1 MPARFT
7 WFRHHRLT
15 LLSGQRWRM
24 RLVLWGGAIAVGV
37 IGVAFAWAANRATEL
52 FQAML
57 ISPWLALVIT
67 PLGFVLCAWLTRSV
81 FPGAEGSGIPQAIAA
96 RKLKDDGLRGS
107 LLSLR
112 LTAGKILLTLIGLMT
127 GASIGR
133 EGPTVQVGASIML
146 VAAKWGG
153 MGREKGLILAGAAA
167 GVAAAFNTP
176 LAGIVFAIEE
186 MSRAFE
192 SRTSGLVLMAVI
204 LAGLASLA
212 MVGDY
217 SYFGHSTSTLSGA
230 LDWLAVPLCGVAGG
244 VLGAAFSALVVN
256 VSRWLKVF
264 VAHQPMRRSLAWAFA
279 CGMVVALCGLLSHGM
294 TYGTGYDAAKSA
306 IEGHTM
312 AASFTPLKF
321 IANTASTLSG
331 IPGGL
336 FSPSLS
342 VGAGLG
348 SLIAA
353 LLGAHATGAIVLL
366 GMSAYFAGVVQ
377 APITAFVIIEE
388 MSDASAMVIPLMIAA
403 VIGYGV
409 SRLFQRESIYHALA
423 RDFLATLP
431 DASGR

>member
-1 MPARFT
+1 
-7 WFRHHRLT
+7 
-15 LLSGQRWRM
+15 
-24 RLVLWGGAIAVGV
+24 
-37 IGVAFAWAANRATEL
+37 
-52 FQAML
+52 
-57 ISPWLALVIT
+57 
-67 PLGFVLCAWLTRSV
+67 
-81 FPGAEGSGIPQAIAA
+81 
-96 RKLKDDGLRGS
+96 
-107 LLSLR
+107 
-112 LTAGKILLTLIGLMT
+112 
-127 GASIGR
+127 
-133 EGPTVQVGASIML
+133 
-146 VAAKWGG
+146 
-153 MGREKGLILAGAAA
+153 LILAGSAA

-192 SRTSGLVLMAVI
+192 SRTSGLVLTAVI

-244 VLGAAFSALVVN
+244 LLGAAFSAAVVN
-256 VSRWLKVF
+256 GSRWLKIF
-264 VAHQPMRRSLAWAFA
+264 IAAQPMRRSLAWAFA
-279 CGMVVALCGLLSHGM
+279 CGMIVALCGLFSHGM
-294 TYGTGYDAAKSA
+294 TYGTGYQAAKSA
-306 IEGHTM
+306 IEGHPL
-312 AASFTPLKF
+312 ALSFTPLKF

-348 SLIAA
+348 GLIAA
-353 LLGAHATGAIVLL
+353 LLSAHAAGAIVLL
-366 GMSAYFAGVVQ
+366 GMTAYFAGVVQ

-388 MSDASAMVIPLMIAA
+388 MSGASAMVIPLMIAA

-423 RDFLATLP
+423 RNFLAGLP
-431 DASGR
+431 EAH

>member
-1 MPARFT
+1 
-7 WFRHHRLT
+7 
-15 LLSGQRWRM
+15 M

-37 IGVAFAWAANRATEL
+37 IGVAFAWAANRAQDL
-52 FQAML
+52 FNAML
-57 ISPWLALVIT
+57 VSPWLALIIT
-67 PLGFVLCAWLTRSV
+67 PAGFVLCAWLTRAV

-96 RKLKDDGLRGS
+96 RTLKDDSIRGRF
-107 LLSLR
+107 LSLK

-146 VAAKWGG
+146 TAAKLGG
-153 MGREKGLILAGAAA
+153 MGREKGLILAGSAA

-217 SYFGHSTSTLSGA
+217 NYFGHSTSTLSGT
-230 LDWLAVPLCGVAGG
+230 LDWLAVPIAGVVGG
-244 VLGAAFSALVVN
+244 ILGAIFSAAVVN
-256 VSRWLKVF
+256 GLQRMKEWSAR
-264 VAHQPMRRSLAWAFA
+264 QPMRRSLLWALA
-279 CGMVVALCGLLSHGM
+279 CGLVVALCGLLSHGM

-306 IEGHTM
+306 VEGHSL
-312 AASFTPLKF
+312 ALSFAPLKF
-321 IANTASTLSG
+321 IATTASTLSG

-348 SLIAA
+348 SLIAT

-366 GMSAYFAGVVQ
+366 GMTGYFAGVVQ

-388 MSDASAMVIPLMIAA
+388 MSDAHAMVIPLMMAA
-403 VIGYGV
+403 FIGYGV

-423 RDFLATLP
+423 HNFLASLP
-431 DASGR
+431 QAAPSRTDEAQDHPAA

>member
-1 MPARFT
+1 
-7 WFRHHRLT
+7 
-15 LLSGQRWRM
+15 M

-37 IGVAFAWAANRATEL
+37 IGVAFAWAANRAQDL
-52 FQAML
+52 FGAML
-57 ISPWLALVIT
+57 VSPWLALLIT
-67 PLGFVLCAWLTRSV
+67 PASFVLCAWLTRAV

-96 RKLKDDGLRGS
+96 RKLKDERVRS
-107 LLSLR
+107 RFLSLK
-112 LTAGKILLTLIGLMT
+112 LTAGKILLTLIGLLG

-146 VAAKWGG
+146 MAAKWGG
-153 MGREKGLILAGAAA
+153 MGREKGLILAGSAA

-217 SYFGHSTSTLSGA
+217 NYFGHSTSTLSGV
-230 LDWLAVPLCGVAGG
+230 LDWLAVPICGVAGG

-256 VSRWLKVF
+256 GLRRLKRF
-264 VAHQPMRRSLAWAFA
+264 VAHQPMRRSLAWALG
-279 CGMVVALCGLLSHGM
+279 CGLVVALCGLLSHGM
-294 TYGTGYDAAKSA
+294 TYGTGYEAAKSA
-306 IEGHTM
+306 VEGHPL
-312 AASFTPLKF
+312 AWSFMPLKF
-321 IANTASTLSG
+321 IATTVSSLAG

-353 LLGAHATGAIVLL
+353 LLGGHATGAIVLL
-366 GMSAYFAGVVQ
+366 GMTAYFAGVVQ

-388 MSDASAMVIPLMIAA
+388 MSDAHAMVIPLMIAA

-423 RDFLATLP
+423 RDFLAGLP
-431 DASGR
+431 GAEPAVSPEPDSP